1 MSTEQININY
11 WDEKSLFSDQR
22 TKIIAPSKKT

>member
-11 WDEKSLFSDQR
+11 WDEKSLFDQR
-22 TKIIAPSKKT
+22 TKIIAPSTKT